1 MFSCLRYTGSGFI
14 LKPNNY
20 SPCTLKHL
28 LMINHPF
35 IKVRQEKKI
44 CSSEFVADTF
54 GQNSPKLYCKGKQW
68 NVLLKHMMEIN
79 R

>member
-20 SPCTLKHL
+20 SPCTLKRL

-44 CSSEFVADTF
+44 CSSEFVADTS
-54 GQNSPKLYCKGKQW
+54 GQNSPKLYCKGKQ
-68 NVLLKHMMEIN
+68 
-79 R
+79 